1 MFKNLNV
8 MIINSTNVKTDLDT
22 IFPHIDNSLNLLA
35 HQFNASI
42 AGYIDTYDICPSCN
56 CGFEI
61 EDSPKLP
68 DCPTCNYKKQLKKDQ
83 QTSIKGAPIIH
94 SEKDAEKAIEEIKQM
109 FGTNWILQ
117 KTKYQIPDIH
127 CRGTNYAN

>member
-1 MFKNLNV
+1 
-8 MIINSTNVKTDLDT
+8 
-22 IFPHIDNSLNLLA
+22 
-35 HQFNASI
+35 
-42 AGYIDTYDICPSCN
+42 
-56 CGFEI
+56 
-61 EDSPKLP
+61 
-68 DCPTCNYKKQLKKDQ
+68 LKKDQ
-83 QTSIKGAPIIH
+83 QTSIKGVPIIH